1 MKILNEI
8 PVKTTNSFNIN
19 NLKIDLEVPTNLEY
33 KSFITKNIDKI
44 DVSYSEIN
52 NFNSKIGLEIEK
64 ALNIDITIKENIDDV
79 VEFIYEFDDDNLID
93 NINII

>member
-33 KSFITKNIDKI
+33 KSFINALQQIGFDEEQI
-44 DVSYSEIN
+44 AYLSEDYLI
-52 NFNSKIGLEIEK
+52 IEK
-64 ALNIDITIKENIDDV
+64 CMNMYIR
-79 VEFIYEFDDDNLID
+79 LI
-93 NINII
+93 IQAHGV